1 MTGVLQCENLGVRYA
16 GNVALSGVNFSVP
29 AGKMVGLV
37 GANGAGKSTLVNAL
51 AGWSRGRA
59 IVTGRVSLEGQGIE
73 ALAAHQR
80 VQRGLT
86 LVPEGK
92 NIFAELTVDEN
103 LALVRPPPDTTGRHI
118 FRIPE
123 VFDFFPRLAERRHH
137 KGAALSGGER
147 QMLAVGRAL
156 LAGPRVLMLDEPSAG
171 LAPRLISDLLSR
183 IRLLVD
189 RGLPVLL
196 VEQNVKA
203 ALKVVDHLYLL
214 ERGRIVGEGPAN
226 VMAADHRI
234 VEAYL
239 GTIAAGGARMNI
251 AQQIVNGLVLGSGYA
266 CIALGWTILL
276 GVARLVNF
284 AHGQLYM
291 LGAFVT
297 WYAMTKAGPAIS
309 ARDPCRDRRAGGPGR
324 ADAER
329 DDGAGHDAEPDQP
342 DDRDARPRLCA
353 AGRQRADF
361 RRQSA
366 DAAGHAVAR
375 QSRSGIAV
383 VHLAGR
389 AGAGG
394 NARALRRGVAV
405 HADERGSAR

>member
-1 MTGVLQCENLGVRYA
+1 MTAVLVCEGLSVRYA
-16 GNVALSGVNFSVP
+16 ANVALSDVNITVP

-59 IVTGRVSLEGQGIE
+59 IVTGAVTLEGDDIGR
-73 ALAAHQR
+73 LAAHER
-80 VQRGLT
+80 VKRGLT

-103 LALVRPPPDTTGRHI
+103 LALVQPPADTKDRHLFTVPD
-118 FRIPE
+118 

-214 ERGRIVGEGPAN
+214 ERGRIVGQGSARE
-226 VMAADHRI
+226 MAADHRI

-239 GTIAAGGARMNI
+239 GTIA
-251 AQQIVNGLVLGSGYA
+251 
-266 CIALGWTILL
+266 
-276 GVARLVNF
+276 
-284 AHGQLYM
+284 
-291 LGAFVT
+291 
-297 WYAMTKAGPAIS
+297 
-309 ARDPCRDRRAGGPGR
+309 
-324 ADAER
+324 E
-329 DDGAGHDAEPDQP
+329 
-342 DDRDARPRLCA
+342 A
-353 AGRQRADF
+353 AP
-361 RRQSA
+361 
-366 DAAGHAVAR
+366 
-375 QSRSGIAV
+375 
-383 VHLAGR
+383 
-389 AGAGG
+389 
-394 NARALRRGVAV
+394 
-405 HADERGSAR
+405 

>member
-1 MTGVLQCENLGVRYA
+1 MTGVLQCESLTVRYA
-16 GNVALSGVNFSVP
+16 GNLALSGVNLSVP

-59 IVTGRVSLEGQGIE
+59 IVTGRVNLEGLGIDG
-73 ALAAHQR
+73 LAAHQR
-80 VQRGLT
+80 VSRGLT

-92 NIFAELTVDEN
+92 NIFVELTVDEN
-103 LALVRPPPDTTGRHI
+103 LGLVRPPADTAGRHI

-123 VFDFFPRLAERRHH
+123 VFDFFPGLTARRHH

-147 QMLAVGRAL
+147 QMLAIGRAL

-214 ERGRIVGEGPAN
+214 ERGRIVGEGPAD

-239 GTIAAGGARMNI
+239 GTIAAG
-251 AQQIVNGLVLGSGYA
+251 
-266 CIALGWTILL
+266 
-276 GVARLVNF
+276 
-284 AHGQLYM
+284 
-291 LGAFVT
+291 
-297 WYAMTKAGPAIS
+297 
-309 ARDPCRDRRAGGPGR
+309 
-324 ADAER
+324 
-329 DDGAGHDAEPDQP
+329 
-342 DDRDARPRLCA
+342 
-353 AGRQRADF
+353 
-361 RRQSA
+361 
-366 DAAGHAVAR
+366 
-375 QSRSGIAV
+375 
-383 VHLAGR
+383 
-389 AGAGG
+389 
-394 NARALRRGVAV
+394 ARA
-405 HADERGSAR
+405 

>member
-1 MTGVLQCENLGVRYA
+1 MRYA
-16 GNVALSGVNFSVP
+16 GNVALSGVSLGVP

-59 IVTGRVSLEGQGIE
+59 IVTGRVDLEGQVIDG
-73 ALAAHQR
+73 LAAHQR
-80 VQRGLT
+80 VSRGLT

-92 NIFAELTVDEN
+92 NIFVELTVDEN
-103 LALVRPPPDTTGRHI
+103 LGLVRPPADTTGRHV

-123 VFDFFPRLAERRHH
+123 VFDFFPRLAERRNH

-147 QMLAVGRAL
+147 QMLAIGRAL
-156 LAGPRVLMLDEPSAG
+156 LAGPRVLILDEPSAG

-214 ERGRIVGEGPAN
+214 ERGRIVGEGPAD

-239 GTIAAGGARMNI
+239 GTIAAG
-251 AQQIVNGLVLGSGYA
+251 
-266 CIALGWTILL
+266 
-276 GVARLVNF
+276 
-284 AHGQLYM
+284 
-291 LGAFVT
+291 
-297 WYAMTKAGPAIS
+297 
-309 ARDPCRDRRAGGPGR
+309 
-324 ADAER
+324 
-329 DDGAGHDAEPDQP
+329 
-342 DDRDARPRLCA
+342 
-353 AGRQRADF
+353 
-361 RRQSA
+361 
-366 DAAGHAVAR
+366 
-375 QSRSGIAV
+375 
-383 VHLAGR
+383 
-389 AGAGG
+389 
-394 NARALRRGVAV
+394 ARA
-405 HADERGSAR
+405 

>member
-1 MTGVLQCENLGVRYA
+1 MTGVLQCENLSVRYD
-16 GNVALSGVNFSVP
+16 GNIALSGVSLGVP

-59 IVTGRVSLEGQGIE
+59 IVTGKVSLEGRDIE
-73 ALAAHQR
+73 GLAAHQR
-80 VQRGLT
+80 VQRGLA

-103 LALVRPPPDTTGRHI
+103 LALVRPPADIAGRHI
-118 FRIPE
+118 FDIPE
-123 VFDFFPRLAERRHH
+123 VFEFFPRLAERRHH

-203 ALKVVDHLYLL
+203 ALKVVDHLCLL
-214 ERGRIVGEGPAN
+214 ERGRIVGEGPAD
-226 VMAADHRI
+226 VMGADPRI

-239 GTIAAGGARMNI
+239 GTLAAG
-251 AQQIVNGLVLGSGYA
+251 
-266 CIALGWTILL
+266 
-276 GVARLVNF
+276 
-284 AHGQLYM
+284 
-291 LGAFVT
+291 
-297 WYAMTKAGPAIS
+297 
-309 ARDPCRDRRAGGPGR
+309 DRA
-324 ADAER
+324 
-329 DDGAGHDAEPDQP
+329 
-342 DDRDARPRLCA
+342 
-353 AGRQRADF
+353 
-361 RRQSA
+361 
-366 DAAGHAVAR
+366 
-375 QSRSGIAV
+375 
-383 VHLAGR
+383 
-389 AGAGG
+389 
-394 NARALRRGVAV
+394 
-405 HADERGSAR
+405 

>member
-1 MTGVLQCENLGVRYA
+1 MTGVLQCEDLTVRYA
-16 GNVALSGVNFSVP
+16 GNVALSSVSLSVP

-59 IVTGRVSLEGQGIE
+59 IATGRVNLEGQSIDG
-73 ALAAHQR
+73 LAAHQR
-80 VQRGLT
+80 VSRGLT

-92 NIFAELTVDEN
+92 NIFVELTVDEN
-103 LALVRPPPDTTGRHI
+103 LGLVRPPADTTGRHV
-118 FRIPE
+118 FRLPE

-171 LAPRLISDLLSR
+171 LAPRLISELLSR

-214 ERGRIVGEGPAN
+214 ERGRIVGEGPAD

-239 GTIAAGGARMNI
+239 GTIAAG
-251 AQQIVNGLVLGSGYA
+251 V
-266 CIALGWTILL
+266 
-276 GVARLVNF
+276 
-284 AHGQLYM
+284 
-291 LGAFVT
+291 
-297 WYAMTKAGPAIS
+297 
-309 ARDPCRDRRAGGPGR
+309 RA
-324 ADAER
+324 
-329 DDGAGHDAEPDQP
+329 
-342 DDRDARPRLCA
+342 
-353 AGRQRADF
+353 
-361 RRQSA
+361 
-366 DAAGHAVAR
+366 
-375 QSRSGIAV
+375 
-383 VHLAGR
+383 
-389 AGAGG
+389 
-394 NARALRRGVAV
+394 
-405 HADERGSAR
+405 

>member
-1 MTGVLQCENLGVRYA
+1 MTAVLTCEHLSVRYA
-16 GNVALSGVNFSVP
+16 GNVALSDVAIDVP
-29 AGKMVGLV
+29 SGKMVGLV

-59 IVTGRVSLEGQGIE
+59 VVAGHVRLEGEDIGG
-73 ALAAHQR
+73 LAAHER
-80 VQRGLT
+80 VGRGLT

-103 LALVRPPPDTTGRHI
+103 LALVRPPTDTKDRHLFTIPD
-118 FRIPE
+118 

-203 ALKVVDHLYLL
+203 ALKVVDYLYLL
-214 ERGRIVGEGPAN
+214 ERGRIVGQGPAQE
-226 VMAADHRI
+226 MAADHRI

-239 GTIAAGGARMNI
+239 GSI
-251 AQQIVNGLVLGSGYA
+251 
-266 CIALGWTILL
+266 
-276 GVARLVNF
+276 
-284 AHGQLYM
+284 
-291 LGAFVT
+291 
-297 WYAMTKAGPAIS
+297 
-309 ARDPCRDRRAGGPGR
+309 
-324 ADAER
+324 ADA
-329 DDGAGHDAEPDQP
+329 PT
-342 DDRDARPRLCA
+342 
-353 AGRQRADF
+353 
-361 RRQSA
+361 
-366 DAAGHAVAR
+366 
-375 QSRSGIAV
+375 
-383 VHLAGR
+383 
-389 AGAGG
+389 
-394 NARALRRGVAV
+394 
-405 HADERGSAR
+405 

>member
-1 MTGVLQCENLGVRYA
+1 MSAVLTCEHLSVRYA
-16 GNVALSGVNFSVP
+16 GNIALSDVAIDVP
-29 AGKMVGLV
+29 SGKMVGLV

-59 IVTGRVSLEGQGIE
+59 VVAGHVRLEGEDIG
-73 ALAAHQR
+73 ALAAHER
-80 VQRGLT
+80 VGRGLT

-103 LALVRPPPDTTGRHI
+103 LALVRPPSDTKDRHLFTIPD
-118 FRIPE
+118 

-203 ALKVVDHLYLL
+203 ALKVVDYLYLL
-214 ERGRIVGEGPAN
+214 ERGRIVGQGPAQE
-226 VMAADHRI
+226 MAADHRI

-239 GTIAAGGARMNI
+239 GSIAD
-251 AQQIVNGLVLGSGYA
+251 
-266 CIALGWTILL
+266 
-276 GVARLVNF
+276 VA
-284 AHGQLYM
+284 
-291 LGAFVT
+291 T
-297 WYAMTKAGPAIS
+297 
-309 ARDPCRDRRAGGPGR
+309 
-324 ADAER
+324 
-329 DDGAGHDAEPDQP
+329 
-342 DDRDARPRLCA
+342 
-353 AGRQRADF
+353 
-361 RRQSA
+361 
-366 DAAGHAVAR
+366 
-375 QSRSGIAV
+375 
-383 VHLAGR
+383 
-389 AGAGG
+389 
-394 NARALRRGVAV
+394 
-405 HADERGSAR
+405 

>member
-1 MTGVLQCENLGVRYA
+1 MSAVLACEQLTVRYA
-16 GNVALSGVNFSVP
+16 GNVALSDVAIDVP

-59 IVTGRVSLEGQGIE
+59 VVTGRVILEDENI
-73 ALAAHQR
+73 ASVAAHER
-80 VQRGLT
+80 VRRGLT

-103 LALVRPPPDTTGRHI
+103 LALVQPPSDTKDRHLFTI
-118 FRIPE
+118 SD

-214 ERGRIVGEGPAN
+214 ERGRVVGQGPAKE
-226 VMAADHRI
+226 MAADHRI

-239 GTIAAGGARMNI
+239 GTIA
-251 AQQIVNGLVLGSGYA
+251 
-266 CIALGWTILL
+266 
-276 GVARLVNF
+276 
-284 AHGQLYM
+284 
-291 LGAFVT
+291 
-297 WYAMTKAGPAIS
+297 
-309 ARDPCRDRRAGGPGR
+309 
-324 ADAER
+324 E
-329 DDGAGHDAEPDQP
+329 
-342 DDRDARPRLCA
+342 A
-353 AGRQRADF
+353 AP
-361 RRQSA
+361 
-366 DAAGHAVAR
+366 
-375 QSRSGIAV
+375 
-383 VHLAGR
+383 
-389 AGAGG
+389 
-394 NARALRRGVAV
+394 
-405 HADERGSAR
+405 

>member
-1 MTGVLQCENLGVRYA
+1 MTGVLQCEELTVRYA
-16 GNVALSGVNFSVP
+16 GNVALSGVNLGVP

-59 IVTGRVSLEGQGIE
+59 IVTGRVDLEGQAIDG
-73 ALAAHQR
+73 LAAHQR
-80 VQRGLT
+80 VSRGLT

-92 NIFAELTVDEN
+92 NIFVELTVDEN
-103 LALVRPPPDTTGRHI
+103 LGLVRPPADTAGRHV

-123 VFDFFPRLAERRHH
+123 VFDFFPRLAERRNH

-147 QMLAVGRAL
+147 QMLAIGRAL
-156 LAGPRVLMLDEPSAG
+156 LAGPRVLILDEPSAG

-214 ERGRIVGEGPAN
+214 ERGRIVGEGPAD

-239 GTIAAGGARMNI
+239 GTIAAG
-251 AQQIVNGLVLGSGYA
+251 
-266 CIALGWTILL
+266 
-276 GVARLVNF
+276 
-284 AHGQLYM
+284 
-291 LGAFVT
+291 
-297 WYAMTKAGPAIS
+297 
-309 ARDPCRDRRAGGPGR
+309 
-324 ADAER
+324 
-329 DDGAGHDAEPDQP
+329 
-342 DDRDARPRLCA
+342 
-353 AGRQRADF
+353 
-361 RRQSA
+361 
-366 DAAGHAVAR
+366 
-375 QSRSGIAV
+375 
-383 VHLAGR
+383 
-389 AGAGG
+389 
-394 NARALRRGVAV
+394 ARA
-405 HADERGSAR
+405 

>member
-1 MTGVLQCENLGVRYA
+1 MTGVLQCENLGVRYD
-16 GNVALSGVNFSVP
+16 GNVALSGVNFGIP
-29 AGKMVGLV
+29 AGQMVGLV

-59 IVTGRVSLEGQGIE
+59 IVTGRISLEGRGIE

-103 LALVRPPPDTTGRHI
+103 LALVRPPPDTAGRHI
-118 FRIPE
+118 FALSD

-171 LAPRLISDLLSR
+171 LAPRLIADLLSR

-214 ERGRIVGEGPAN
+214 ERGRVVAEGAAN
-226 VMAADHRI
+226 VMAADPRI

-239 GTIAAGGARMNI
+239 GTLATGE
-251 AQQIVNGLVLGSGYA
+251 
-266 CIALGWTILL
+266 
-276 GVARLVNF
+276 
-284 AHGQLYM
+284 
-291 LGAFVT
+291 
-297 WYAMTKAGPAIS
+297 
-309 ARDPCRDRRAGGPGR
+309 RA
-324 ADAER
+324 
-329 DDGAGHDAEPDQP
+329 
-342 DDRDARPRLCA
+342 
-353 AGRQRADF
+353 
-361 RRQSA
+361 
-366 DAAGHAVAR
+366 
-375 QSRSGIAV
+375 
-383 VHLAGR
+383 
-389 AGAGG
+389 
-394 NARALRRGVAV
+394 
-405 HADERGSAR
+405 

>member
-1 MTGVLQCENLGVRYA
+1 MTGVLQCERLTVRYA
-16 GNVALSGVNFSVP
+16 GNLALSGVNLSVP

-59 IVTGRVSLEGQGIE
+59 IVTGRVNLEGLGIDG
-73 ALAAHQR
+73 LAAHQR
-80 VQRGLT
+80 VSRGLT

-92 NIFAELTVDEN
+92 NIFVELTVDEN
-103 LALVRPPPDTTGRHI
+103 LGLVRPPADTAGRHI

-123 VFDFFPRLAERRHH
+123 VFDFFPGLTARRHH

-147 QMLAVGRAL
+147 QMLAIGRAL

-214 ERGRIVGEGPAN
+214 ERGRIVGEGPAD

-239 GTIAAGGARMNI
+239 GTIAAG
-251 AQQIVNGLVLGSGYA
+251 
-266 CIALGWTILL
+266 
-276 GVARLVNF
+276 
-284 AHGQLYM
+284 
-291 LGAFVT
+291 
-297 WYAMTKAGPAIS
+297 
-309 ARDPCRDRRAGGPGR
+309 
-324 ADAER
+324 
-329 DDGAGHDAEPDQP
+329 
-342 DDRDARPRLCA
+342 
-353 AGRQRADF
+353 
-361 RRQSA
+361 
-366 DAAGHAVAR
+366 
-375 QSRSGIAV
+375 
-383 VHLAGR
+383 
-389 AGAGG
+389 
-394 NARALRRGVAV
+394 ARA
-405 HADERGSAR
+405 

>member
-1 MTGVLQCENLGVRYA
+1 MSAVLACRQLSVRYA
-16 GNVALSGVNFSVP
+16 GNVALSDVAIEVP
-29 AGKMVGLV
+29 SGTMIGLV

-59 IVTGRVSLEGQGIE
+59 VVTGNILLEGDSIE
-73 ALAAHQR
+73 GLAAHQR
-80 VQRGLT
+80 VRRGLT

-103 LALVRPPPDTTGRHI
+103 LALVRPPADIRDRHLFTI
-118 FRIPE
+118 SD

-214 ERGRIVGEGPAN
+214 ERGRIVGQGPAKE
-226 VMAADHRI
+226 MAADHRI

-239 GTIAAGGARMNI
+239 GTIA
-251 AQQIVNGLVLGSGYA
+251 
-266 CIALGWTILL
+266 
-276 GVARLVNF
+276 
-284 AHGQLYM
+284 
-291 LGAFVT
+291 
-297 WYAMTKAGPAIS
+297 
-309 ARDPCRDRRAGGPGR
+309 
-324 ADAER
+324 E
-329 DDGAGHDAEPDQP
+329 
-342 DDRDARPRLCA
+342 A
-353 AGRQRADF
+353 AP
-361 RRQSA
+361 
-366 DAAGHAVAR
+366 
-375 QSRSGIAV
+375 
-383 VHLAGR
+383 
-389 AGAGG
+389 
-394 NARALRRGVAV
+394 
-405 HADERGSAR
+405 

>member
-1 MTGVLQCENLGVRYA
+1 MSAVLTCEQLSVRYA
-16 GNVALSGVNFSVP
+16 GNVALSDVAIDVP

-59 IVTGRVSLEGQGIE
+59 VVAGSVKLEGEDIG
-73 ALAAHQR
+73 ALAAHER
-80 VQRGLT
+80 VGRGLT

-92 NIFAELTVDEN
+92 NIFAELTVDDN
-103 LALVRPPPDTTGRHI
+103 LALVRPPADTKDRYLFTTAD
-118 FRIPE
+118 

-203 ALKVVDHLYLL
+203 ALKVVDYLYLL
-214 ERGRIVGEGPAN
+214 ERGRIVGQGAAPD
-226 VMAADHRI
+226 MAADHRI

-239 GTIAAGGARMNI
+239 GSI
-251 AQQIVNGLVLGSGYA
+251 
-266 CIALGWTILL
+266 
-276 GVARLVNF
+276 
-284 AHGQLYM
+284 
-291 LGAFVT
+291 
-297 WYAMTKAGPAIS
+297 
-309 ARDPCRDRRAGGPGR
+309 
-324 ADAER
+324 
-329 DDGAGHDAEPDQP
+329 
-342 DDRDARPRLCA
+342 
-353 AGRQRADF
+353 
-361 RRQSA
+361 A
-366 DAAGHAVAR
+366 DAAT
-375 QSRSGIAV
+375 
-383 VHLAGR
+383 
-389 AGAGG
+389 
-394 NARALRRGVAV
+394 
-405 HADERGSAR
+405 

>member
-1 MTGVLQCENLGVRYA
+1 MTGVLQCEDLTVRYA
-16 GNVALSGVNFSVP
+16 GNVALSSVSLTVP

-59 IVTGRVSLEGQGIE
+59 IMTGGVNLEGQAIDG
-73 ALAAHQR
+73 LAAHQR
-80 VQRGLT
+80 VSRGLT

-92 NIFAELTVDEN
+92 NIFVELTVDEN
-103 LALVRPPPDTTGRHI
+103 LGLVRPPKDTTGRHV
-118 FRIPE
+118 FRVPE

-171 LAPRLISDLLSR
+171 LAPRLISDLLTR

-214 ERGRIVGEGPAN
+214 ERGGIIGEGPVD

-239 GTIAAGGARMNI
+239 GTIAAG
-251 AQQIVNGLVLGSGYA
+251 
-266 CIALGWTILL
+266 
-276 GVARLVNF
+276 
-284 AHGQLYM
+284 
-291 LGAFVT
+291 
-297 WYAMTKAGPAIS
+297 
-309 ARDPCRDRRAGGPGR
+309 
-324 ADAER
+324 
-329 DDGAGHDAEPDQP
+329 
-342 DDRDARPRLCA
+342 
-353 AGRQRADF
+353 
-361 RRQSA
+361 
-366 DAAGHAVAR
+366 
-375 QSRSGIAV
+375 
-383 VHLAGR
+383 
-389 AGAGG
+389 
-394 NARALRRGVAV
+394 ARA
-405 HADERGSAR
+405 

>member
-1 MTGVLQCENLGVRYA
+1 MTGVLQCENLTVRYD
-16 GNVALSGVNFSVP
+16 GNVALSGVNVSVP
-29 AGKMVGLV
+29 PGKMVGLV

-59 IVTGRVSLEGQGIE
+59 IVTGSVNLEGQSIE
-73 ALAAHQR
+73 GLAAHER

-103 LALVRPPPDTTGRHI
+103 LALVRPPSETTGRHI
-118 FRIPE
+118 FRVGD
-123 VFDFFPRLAERRHH
+123 VFDFFPRLAERRNH

-214 ERGRIVGEGPAN
+214 ERGRIVADGPAS
-226 VMAADHRI
+226 VMGADERI

-239 GTIAAGGARMNI
+239 GTLATG
-251 AQQIVNGLVLGSGYA
+251 
-266 CIALGWTILL
+266 
-276 GVARLVNF
+276 
-284 AHGQLYM
+284 
-291 LGAFVT
+291 
-297 WYAMTKAGPAIS
+297 
-309 ARDPCRDRRAGGPGR
+309 GR
-324 ADAER
+324 A
-329 DDGAGHDAEPDQP
+329 
-342 DDRDARPRLCA
+342 
-353 AGRQRADF
+353 
-361 RRQSA
+361 
-366 DAAGHAVAR
+366 
-375 QSRSGIAV
+375 
-383 VHLAGR
+383 
-389 AGAGG
+389 
-394 NARALRRGVAV
+394 
-405 HADERGSAR
+405 

>member
-1 MTGVLQCENLGVRYA
+1 MTGVLQCDNLSVRYA
-16 GNVALSGVNFSVP
+16 GNVALSGVSINVQ

-59 IVTGRVSLEGQGIE
+59 VVSGNVNLEGQNIST
-73 ALAAHQR
+73 LASHQR
-80 VQRGLT
+80 VSRGLT

-92 NIFAELTVDEN
+92 NIFVELTVDEN
-103 LALVRPPPDTTGRHI
+103 LGLIRSPPDIKGRHI

-183 IRLLVD
+183 VRLLVD

-214 ERGRIVGEGPAN
+214 ERGRIVGEGPAD

-239 GTIAAGGARMNI
+239 GTIAAG
-251 AQQIVNGLVLGSGYA
+251 
-266 CIALGWTILL
+266 
-276 GVARLVNF
+276 
-284 AHGQLYM
+284 
-291 LGAFVT
+291 
-297 WYAMTKAGPAIS
+297 
-309 ARDPCRDRRAGGPGR
+309 DRA
-324 ADAER
+324 
-329 DDGAGHDAEPDQP
+329 
-342 DDRDARPRLCA
+342 
-353 AGRQRADF
+353 
-361 RRQSA
+361 
-366 DAAGHAVAR
+366 
-375 QSRSGIAV
+375 
-383 VHLAGR
+383 
-389 AGAGG
+389 
-394 NARALRRGVAV
+394 
-405 HADERGSAR
+405 

>member
-1 MTGVLQCENLGVRYA
+1 MTGVLQCQDLTVRYA
-16 GNVALSGVNFSVP
+16 GNVALSSVSIGVP

-59 IVTGRVSLEGQGIE
+59 IVTGRVNLEGQAIDG
-73 ALAAHQR
+73 LAAHQR
-80 VQRGLT
+80 VSRGLT

-92 NIFAELTVDEN
+92 NIFVELTVDEN
-103 LALVRPPPDTTGRHI
+103 LGLVRSPADTTGRHV

-137 KGAALSGGER
+137 RGAALSGGER
-147 QMLAVGRAL
+147 QMLAIGRAL

-214 ERGRIVGEGPAN
+214 ERGRIVGEGPAD

-234 VEAYL
+234 IEAYL
-239 GTIAAGGARMNI
+239 GTIAAG
-251 AQQIVNGLVLGSGYA
+251 
-266 CIALGWTILL
+266 
-276 GVARLVNF
+276 
-284 AHGQLYM
+284 
-291 LGAFVT
+291 
-297 WYAMTKAGPAIS
+297 
-309 ARDPCRDRRAGGPGR
+309 
-324 ADAER
+324 
-329 DDGAGHDAEPDQP
+329 
-342 DDRDARPRLCA
+342 
-353 AGRQRADF
+353 
-361 RRQSA
+361 
-366 DAAGHAVAR
+366 
-375 QSRSGIAV
+375 
-383 VHLAGR
+383 
-389 AGAGG
+389 
-394 NARALRRGVAV
+394 ARA
-405 HADERGSAR
+405 

>member
-1 MTGVLQCENLGVRYA
+1 MTGVLQCDNLTVRYA
-16 GNVALSGVNFSVP
+16 GNVALSSVSLGVP

-59 IVTGRVSLEGQGIE
+59 IVTGRVNLEGQAID

-80 VQRGLT
+80 VGRGLT

-92 NIFAELTVDEN
+92 NIFVELTVDEN
-103 LALVRPPPDTTGRHI
+103 LGLVRPPLDATGRHV
-118 FRIPE
+118 FRIAE

-137 KGAALSGGER
+137 RGAALSGGER
-147 QMLAVGRAL
+147 QMLAIGRAL

-214 ERGRIVGEGPAN
+214 ERGRIVGEGPAD

-234 VEAYL
+234 IEAYL
-239 GTIAAGGARMNI
+239 GTIAAG
-251 AQQIVNGLVLGSGYA
+251 
-266 CIALGWTILL
+266 
-276 GVARLVNF
+276 
-284 AHGQLYM
+284 
-291 LGAFVT
+291 
-297 WYAMTKAGPAIS
+297 
-309 ARDPCRDRRAGGPGR
+309 
-324 ADAER
+324 
-329 DDGAGHDAEPDQP
+329 
-342 DDRDARPRLCA
+342 
-353 AGRQRADF
+353 
-361 RRQSA
+361 
-366 DAAGHAVAR
+366 
-375 QSRSGIAV
+375 
-383 VHLAGR
+383 
-389 AGAGG
+389 
-394 NARALRRGVAV
+394 ARA
-405 HADERGSAR
+405 

>member
-1 MTGVLQCENLGVRYA
+1 MTGVLQCDNLTVRYA
-16 GNVALSGVNFSVP
+16 GNVALSSVSLGVP

-59 IVTGRVSLEGQGIE
+59 IVTGRVNLEGQAID

-80 VQRGLT
+80 VGRGLT

-92 NIFAELTVDEN
+92 NIFVELTVDEN
-103 LALVRPPPDTTGRHI
+103 LDLVRPPADATGRHV
-118 FRIPE
+118 FRIAE

-137 KGAALSGGER
+137 RGAALSGGER
-147 QMLAVGRAL
+147 QMLAIGRAL

-214 ERGRIVGEGPAN
+214 ERGRIVGEGPAD

-239 GTIAAGGARMNI
+239 GTIAAG
-251 AQQIVNGLVLGSGYA
+251 
-266 CIALGWTILL
+266 
-276 GVARLVNF
+276 
-284 AHGQLYM
+284 
-291 LGAFVT
+291 
-297 WYAMTKAGPAIS
+297 
-309 ARDPCRDRRAGGPGR
+309 
-324 ADAER
+324 
-329 DDGAGHDAEPDQP
+329 
-342 DDRDARPRLCA
+342 
-353 AGRQRADF
+353 
-361 RRQSA
+361 
-366 DAAGHAVAR
+366 
-375 QSRSGIAV
+375 
-383 VHLAGR
+383 
-389 AGAGG
+389 
-394 NARALRRGVAV
+394 ARA
-405 HADERGSAR
+405 

>member
-1 MTGVLQCENLGVRYA
+1 MTGVLQCENLTVRYD
-16 GNVALSGVNFSVP
+16 GNVALSGVNVSVP
-29 AGKMVGLV
+29 PGKMVGLV

-59 IVTGRVSLEGQGIE
+59 IVTGRVNLEGRSIE
-73 ALAAHQR
+73 GLAAHER

-103 LALVRPPPDTTGRHI
+103 LGLVRPPSETTGRHI
-118 FRIPE
+118 FRVPD
-123 VFDFFPRLAERRHH
+123 VFDFFPRLGERRNH

-214 ERGRIVGEGPAN
+214 ERGRIVADGPAS
-226 VMAADHRI
+226 VMGADERI

-239 GTIAAGGARMNI
+239 GTLATG
-251 AQQIVNGLVLGSGYA
+251 
-266 CIALGWTILL
+266 
-276 GVARLVNF
+276 
-284 AHGQLYM
+284 
-291 LGAFVT
+291 
-297 WYAMTKAGPAIS
+297 
-309 ARDPCRDRRAGGPGR
+309 GR
-324 ADAER
+324 A
-329 DDGAGHDAEPDQP
+329 
-342 DDRDARPRLCA
+342 
-353 AGRQRADF
+353 
-361 RRQSA
+361 
-366 DAAGHAVAR
+366 
-375 QSRSGIAV
+375 
-383 VHLAGR
+383 
-389 AGAGG
+389 
-394 NARALRRGVAV
+394 
-405 HADERGSAR
+405 